1 MNKLISKIFLIAI
14 FFLSLNIT
22 SLKAEG
28 YIFGGPKIFYYD
40 ISQSDV
46 DKTASDLVALGFS
59 SAKVTANNSGLGFDI
74 GVGFPTNDK
83 IDIEAGFVYM
93 GEFELKADLTGP
105 IETLT
110 ATSSAWTI
118 PIVGKFKVGDS
129 KNNFFVKGGFHFWEQ
144 NSEIS
149 TSLGKVTMWGDGF
162 DPIIGVGGQVGGLLV
177 SYEHYSFSGIGAGAG
192 IGDGGMSALSLTWK
206 SEF

>member
-1 MNKLISKIFLIAI
+1 MNKLISKLILIAI
-14 FFLSLNIT
+14 FFSLNIT

-40 ISQSDV
+40 VSQSDV
-46 DKTASDLVALGFS
+46 DKTAKDLVALGFS
-59 SAKVTANNSGLGFDI
+59 SAKVTANDTGVGFDI
-74 GVGFPTNDK
+74 GAGFPVNDK

-93 GEFELKADLTGP
+93 GEFELKAVLTGP
-105 IETLT
+105 AETVT

-118 PIVGKFKVGDS
+118 PIVGKFKVGDGE
-129 KNNFFVKGGFHFWEQ
+129 NNLFVKGGYHFWEQ

-162 DPIIGVGGQVGGLLV
+162 DPVIGVGGQVGGLLV
-177 SYEHYSFSGIGAGAG
+177 SYEHYSFRGIGAGAG

>member
-1 MNKLISKIFLIAI
+1 MNKLILITI
-14 FFLSLNIT
+14 FFLLNIT

-40 ISQSDV
+40 VSQSDV
-46 DKTASDLVALGFS
+46 DKTATDLVALGFS
-59 SAKVTANNSGLGFDI
+59 SATVTANDAGVGFDI
-74 GVGFPTNDK
+74 GAGFPVNDK

-93 GEFELKADLTGP
+93 GEFELKAVLTGP
-105 IETLT
+105 TETVT

-118 PIVGKFKVGDS
+118 PIVGKFKVGDGE
-129 KNNFFVKGGFHFWEQ
+129 NNLFVKGGFHIWEQ

-149 TSLGKVTMWGDGF
+149 ASLGKVTMWGEGI
-162 DPIIGVGGQVGGLLV
+162 DPVIGVGGQLGGLLI
-177 SYEHYSFSGIGAGAG
+177 SYEHYSFSGVGAGAG

>member
-1 MNKLISKIFLIAI
+1 MNKLISKIFFIAL

-46 DKTASDLVALGFS
+46 DKTATDLVALGFS
-59 SAKVTANNSGLGFDI
+59 SAKVTANNSGIGFDI
-74 GVGFPTNDK
+74 GVGFPTNNK
-83 IDIEAGFVYM
+83 IDIEASFVYM

-105 IETLT
+105 VETLT

-118 PIVGKFKVGDS
+118 PIVGKFKVGDN

-162 DPIIGVGGQVGGLLV
+162 DPVIGVGGQVGGLLV